1 MRPRKPPRIDL
12 IALDLDGTL
21 LDERDGVSP
30 ANRQAIRAALELGV
44 RVVLVTGR
52 GADAPARLVREL
64 KLNLPAICAHGALT
78 RDFLAGRTLGHIPVP
93 YALARPLIEHAER
106 HRLNAAI
113 YFDERFLCL
122 TGTTIYMDDQRRM
135 HWAEVPSLLEAVH
148 AAPTFIRF
156 LGSHAVES
164 VRAAFPDLPVHF
176 KFESWGRLRRARDH
190 QPRCDEGTRAAA
202 AVRRFP
208 DSAGARTRSRRLA
221 QRRADAAVGRDRP
234 RDGQRAAGG
243 SRSGRLA
250 SQRPARTTALQ
261 RRSRR
266 TSSTRREREERVMQ
280 PDPTHRNT
288 RRACAICSPT
298 AIGQGCASSRAR
310 RTKSPTTSTTKD
322 EHFWEVL
329 MHKLICNRLD
339 MLAQHETSRAWLAQ
353 RGYTPDIAGY

>member
-176 KFESWGRLRRARDH
+176 KFESWGDFEELAITSRDATKERALQQLCADFQIPPERVLALGDSRNDVPMLQWAGIGVAMGNALPEVRQAVRYVTAANDRD
-190 QPRCDEGTRAAA
+190 GVAAA
-202 AVRRFP
+202 IERFCFATEKK
-208 DSAGARTRSRRLA
+208 SA
-221 QRRADAAVGRDRP
+221 
-234 RDGQRAAGG
+234 
-243 SRSGRLA
+243 
-250 SQRPARTTALQ
+250 
-261 RRSRR
+261 
-266 TSSTRREREERVMQ
+266 
-280 PDPTHRNT
+280 
-288 RRACAICSPT
+288 
-298 AIGQGCASSRAR
+298 
-310 RTKSPTTSTTKD
+310 
-322 EHFWEVL
+322 
-329 MHKLICNRLD
+329 
-339 MLAQHETSRAWLAQ
+339 
-353 RGYTPDIAGY
+353 